1 MGLLG
6 AIAKRSVDDWVKLG
20 YPESV
25 AKRIVSGELPM
36 DDASRMARAKDMG
49 FDVDNVFYHGT
60 NADFNEFKPS
70 AGYRENVFGAQD
82 SVQSP
87 SIFVTDD
94 KSTARFFAENRAE
107 NLGGNPTVKDL
118 YIKKGNS
125 ANLTGRE
132 PELTTPE
139 SLRQIYMSQYNKS
152 PSEDYLF
159 DKAAEINQDDYYEY
173 ISNIINGD
181 PLEMRVAENLG
192 TTERPSY
199 YYDNEALY
207 LMMDDPA
214 FTDRLIDSG
223 YDSAVLSEG
232 SLGDSVALLNPRQLR
247 STDAAFD
254 PEYTGSNL
262 LGMRPEALSGLMAAI
277 GSSEQPENLYGTDQA
292 TPPTQRQIVNQQMN
306 ALGIDPVEQAGYEYG
321 SLIPIRKNKQTGE
334 IEPAVPAVGR
344 DIIRGLLDL
353 MEGTQSGY
361 FDPRSAID
369 VMM

>member
-36 DDASRMARAKDMG
+36 DEASRAARRDAFGEKMYRGLREEYQVDGGKKVSTWASENPQMANDYAMFDVTSENSPNVIPVRMKARTPLKVSEPYARSFQQPEDVADTIQLALLDRYQGGDISKQQLIDWEDAAYDWVEKLPEWQQQTTRPVYEYWNKDQDFIDMLNGLG
-49 FDVDNVFYHGT
+49 FDSIDSPEYTDAAFGWGGKPDARNLGVF
-60 NADFNEFKPS
+60 D
-70 AGYRENVFGAQD
+70 GAQ
-82 SVQSP
+82 
-87 SIFVTDD
+87 I
-94 KSTARFFAENRAE
+94 R
-107 NLGGNPTVKDL
+107 
-118 YIKKGNS
+118 
-125 ANLTGRE
+125 
-132 PELTTPE
+132 
-139 SLRQIYMSQYNKS
+139 
-152 PSEDYLF
+152 SEY
-159 DKAAEINQDDYYEY
+159 
-173 ISNIINGD
+173 
-181 PLEMRVAENLG
+181 
-192 TTERPSY
+192 
-199 YYDNEALY
+199 
-207 LMMDDPA
+207 
-214 FTDRLIDSG
+214 
-223 YDSAVLSEG
+223 
-232 SLGDSVALLNPRQLR
+232 
-247 STDAAFD
+247 AAFD
-254 PEYTGSNL
+254 PEYTGSNI

-277 GSSEQPENLYGTDQA
+277 GSSEQPENIYGADQV

-321 SLIPIRKNKQTGE
+321 SLIPARKNKETGE